1 MKLNRLLVRGYRSI
15 DELDLPLGQMT
26 VLIGPNGA
34 GKSNII
40 SLFELIHQISEKKFQ
55 YSVLKAGGA
64 NTILHHGSKV
74 TKIAGAH
81 LLFGRKGYLCA
92 WESTQDDRLIFIQER
107 INILGADEQSP
118 LADIFLTNEHPDAHI
133 ETQIFDD
140 FFDENL
146 RNSVLSVLNGIHIYH
161 FHDTSK
167 TSQVRLPGSLHENRY
182 LMPDGGN
189 LAAYLYLLEKT
200 APKHLDYITYTIRL
214 VAPFFSSFAL
224 RPDPLN
230 PELIRIEW
238 NEKDSD
244 YTFAAHQLPDGL
256 LRFMCLATL
265 LLQPKEMMPPFILID
280 EPELGLHPFAIT
292 LLSEMLKG
300 ASINSQILI
309 TTQSVMLL
317 DQVDLSDIRIVDRTS
332 GSTKIVVPNEEE
344 LKEWL
349 EDYSVGE
356 LWQKNLLGG
365 LPIQGPQ

>member
-1 MKLNRLLVRGYRSI
+1 MNIRRLHVRGYRSI
-15 DELDLPLGQMT
+15 DKLDLPLGQLT

-34 GKSNII
+34 GKSNLI
-40 SLFELIHQISEKKFQ
+40 SLFELIHQIPEKKFQ
-55 YSVLKAGGA
+55 YTVMKSGGA
-64 NTILHHGSKV
+64 NALLHHGPKRTPNAEV
-74 TKIAGAH
+74 N
-81 LLFGRKGYLCA
+81 LLFDRIGYLCA
-92 WESTQDDRLIFIQER
+92 WESTQDNKLFFTHEQVRVLKPDEKTPM
-107 INILGADEQSP
+107 ADFVMSNKQ
-118 LADIFLTNEHPDAHI
+118 PDAHQ
-133 ETQIFDD
+133 ETHIFND
-140 FFDENL
+140 FLEDNL
-146 RNSVLSVLNGIHIYH
+146 KESVLTLINGIHTYH

-167 TSQVRLPGSLHENRY
+167 TAQVRLPGPIHENRY

-189 LAAYLYLLEKT
+189 LAAYLYLLSLKYPSHFT
-200 APKHLDYITYTIRL
+200 YIENTIRL
-214 VAPFFSSFAL
+214 IAPFFSSFSL
-224 RPDPLN
+224 RPDPLK
-230 PELIRIEW
+230 EDQIYLEW
-238 NEKDSD
+238 KEKNSD
-244 YTFAAHQLPDGL
+244 YTFAAYQLPDGL